1 MEVRLDASCMER
13 KEQSHKYLKEKLELP
28 EHYGENL
35 DALYDCLTE
44 MGKTEIYVLHGD
56 AVKGYGRF
64 FCIVSVE
71 SCFRFVCRNNLYM
84 FFDVFI

>member
-44 MGKTEIYVLHGD
+44 MEKTEIYVLHGD
-56 AVKGYGRF
+56 AVKGYGERVVRVLLAAEKENDELSVQI
-64 FCIVSVE
+64 CI
-71 SCFRFVCRNNLYM
+71 
-84 FFDVFI
+84 

>member
-56 AVKGYGRF
+56 AVNGKRVVRVLLAAEKENDELSVQI
-64 FCIVSVE
+64 CI
-71 SCFRFVCRNNLYM
+71 
-84 FFDVFI
+84 

>member
-13 KEQSHKYLKEKLELP
+13 KEQPHKYLKEKLELP

-56 AVKGYGRF
+56 AVKGYGKRVVRVLLAAEKENDELSVQI
-64 FCIVSVE
+64 CI
-71 SCFRFVCRNNLYM
+71 
-84 FFDVFI
+84 

>member
-44 MGKTEIYVLHGD
+44 MEKTEIYVLNGD
-56 AVKGYGRF
+56 AVKGYGKRVVRVLLAAEKENDELSVQI
-64 FCIVSVE
+64 CI
-71 SCFRFVCRNNLYM
+71 
-84 FFDVFI
+84 